1 MVRINRRPEMI
12 DPVTSILDDISTL
25 AELDETVTE
34 AEPVFASDLMTY
46 GYWIVKTVDTRPLEN
61 VLNRSAVGDI
71 LPPFTPGRIS
81 QLVAIG

>member
-1 MVRINRRPEMI
+1 MI